1 MFDFFYWKQ
10 SQKYLKV
17 HLLNV
22 WWIINQEQ
30 VHIQFLR
37 TGWPQ
42 NSNKSDSPFP
52 NYIVNH
58 EGLNGIFGKFI
69 ILETIW

>member
-1 MFDFFYWKQ
+1 MFGGSLTK
-10 SQKYLKV
+10 SKYIYK
-17 HLLNV
+17 
-22 WWIINQEQ
+22 
-30 VHIQFLR
+30 FLG